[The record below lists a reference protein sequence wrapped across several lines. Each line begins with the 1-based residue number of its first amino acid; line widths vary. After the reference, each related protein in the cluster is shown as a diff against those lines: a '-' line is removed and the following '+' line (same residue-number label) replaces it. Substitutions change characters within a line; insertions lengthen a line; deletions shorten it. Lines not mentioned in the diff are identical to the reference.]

1 MWDEKLATKIPVSR
15 IAVAMTRSS
24 PQISHAHTCE
34 CHFLIFLLQHTW
46 SSSVYQADFPQL
58 EICVCVW
65 NPFCSVNLSS
75 MCRKYSSPLHR
86 FWRQPAKMLISDVS
100 TVGVNVQDLSTKNSC
115 RTSGI
120 LTNFWRL
127 CSNII
132 PNWILAAEMFCR
144 FSINK
149 LEESAVVFFRSDR
162 AQTISERDGVKR
174 EISSRVVIIRN
185 SYFTFGPYRNW

>member
-1 MWDEKLATKIPVSR
+1 MV
-15 IAVAMTRSS
+15 SS
-24 PQISHAHTCE
+24 PQIPVKNCRWWWGNDTKQPSNISRTYVQVSRFYFSSPAHLVIIRLACGFPTTRDLCV
-34 CHFLIFLLQHTW
+34 
-46 SSSVYQADFPQL
+46 SVR
-58 EICVCVW
+58 
-65 NPFCSVNLSS
+65 NPFGSVNLSS
-75 MCRKYSSPLHR
+75 MCRKYSSPLHLLTSAL
-86 FWRQPAKMLISDVS
+86 AKMLISDVS
-100 TVGVNVQDLSTKNSC
+100 TVGVNVRDLGTKNSC

-127 CSNII
+127 CSNNT

-174 EISSRVVIIRN
+174 EISSRVVIIRI
-185 SYFTFGPYRNW
+185 SHFTFGPYRN